1 MTVPAV
7 RPPRPPDAADVAAE
21 LRDVHIGFRSGR
33 DVVPVVRGVGLRL
46 RRGRVLALVGESGS
60 GKSLTSLALIGL
72 LPPGAEITAG
82 AVLLDGEDTAGFS
95 ARRWRE
101 ARGDRVAM
109 VFQDP
114 MAALNPGFTVGR
126 QIAEPFRRRLGL
138 GRREARERAV
148 ALMREVG
155 IADAESRYDDHP
167 HEFSGGMRQRAV
179 IAMALAL
186 GPSVLLADEPTTA
199 LDVTV
204 QAQILRLLARR
215 QQESDLATLLVSHD
229 LGVVAKVAQEVAV
242 MYAGRIVER
251 GPLDAVYTRPAHP
264 YTLGLLEAMPDARE
278 GGRLKPIP
286 GAPPD
291 PRRPPG
297 GCAFHPRCPFATDVC
312 RTEDPPATEDGDR
325 AVACHHAD
333 EVTAS
338 RPAAARSTEE
348 PR

>member
-7 RPPRPPDAADVAAE
+7 DHAHAPAAGEVAAE

-33 DVVPVVRGVGLRL
+33 QVTPVVRGVGLRL

-72 LPPGAEITAG
+72 LPPGAEVMSG
-82 AVLLDGEDTAGFS
+82 AVVLDGEDTAGFS

-101 ARGDRVAM
+101 TRGSRVAM

-114 MAALNPGFTVGR
+114 MAALNPGFAVGA

-155 IADAESRYDDHP
+155 IADAEGRYGDHP

-215 QQESDLATLLVSHD
+215 QREADLATLLVSHD
-229 LGVVAKVAQEVAV
+229 LGVVARVAQDVAV

-264 YTLGLLEAMPDARE
+264 YTLGLLEAVPDAGS
-278 GGRLKPIP
+278 GGRLKPIE
-286 GAPPD
+286 GVPPD
-291 PRRPPG
+291 PRHRPG
-297 GCAFHPRCPFATDVC
+297 GCAFHPRCPFATERC
-312 RTEDPPATEDGDR
+312 RTDDPPLTEDGDR
-325 AVACHHAD
+325 AVACHHSA
-333 EVTAS
+333 EVAAS
-338 RPAAARSTEE
+338 RPSEE

>member
-1 MTVPAV
+1 MTVSAVHPAQ
-7 RPPRPPDAADVAAE
+7 PPAPGDVAAE

-33 DVVPVVRGVGLRL
+33 DVTPVVRGVGLRL

-72 LPPGAEITAG
+72 LPPGAEVTSG
-82 AVLLDGEDTAGFS
+82 SVVLDGADTGGFS

-109 VFQDP
+109 IFQDP
-114 MAALNPGFTVGR
+114 MAALNPGFAVGR
-126 QIAEPFRRRLGL
+126 QIAEPFRRRLRL
-138 GRREARERAV
+138 RRREARERAV

-155 IADAESRYDDHP
+155 IADAESRYGDHP

-215 QQESDLATLLVSHD
+215 QQEADLATLLVSHD
-229 LGVVAKVAQEVAV
+229 LGVVARVAQDVAV

-251 GPLDAVYTRPAHP
+251 GPLDDVYTRPSHP
-264 YTLGLLEAMPDARE
+264 YTLGLLEAMPDARD
-278 GGRLKPIP
+278 GGRLKPIK
-286 GAPPD
+286 GVPPD

-312 RTEDPPATEDGDR
+312 RDEDPPLAEDGDR

-338 RPAAARSTEE
+338 RETEE

>member
-7 RPPRPPDAADVAAE
+7 HPAQTPAAGDAAAE
-21 LRDVHIGFRSGR
+21 LRGVHIGFRSGR
-33 DVVPVVRGVGLRL
+33 RVTPVVRGVDLRL

-72 LPPGAEITAG
+72 LPPGAEVTSG
-82 AVLLDGEDTAGFS
+82 SVVLDGEDTGGFS

-101 ARGDRVAM
+101 VRGGRVAM

-114 MAALNPGFTVGR
+114 MAALNPGFAVGR

-155 IADAESRYDDHP
+155 IADAESRYGDHP
-167 HEFSGGMRQRAV
+167 HRFSGGMRQRAV

-215 QQESDLATLLVSHD
+215 QREADLATLLVSHD
-229 LGVVAKVAQEVAV
+229 LGVVARVAQDVAV

-264 YTLGLLEAMPDARE
+264 YTLGLLEAVPDAE
-278 GGRLKPIP
+278 DDGRLKPIK
-286 GAPPD
+286 GVPPD

-297 GCAFHPRCPFATDVC
+297 GCAFHPRCPFATAVC
-312 RTEDPPATEDGDR
+312 REEDPPLAEDGDR
-325 AVACHHAD
+325 AVACHHSA

-338 RPAAARSTEE
+338 QNSEE

>member
-7 RPPRPPDAADVAAE
+7 RSPQPPDTDDVAAE

-72 LPPGAEITAG
+72 LPPGAEITSG
-82 AVLLDGEDTAGFS
+82 GVLLGGEDTAGFS

-101 ARGDRVAM
+101 VRGDRVAM
-109 VFQDP
+109 IFQDP

-138 GRREARERAV
+138 GRRAARDRAV
-148 ALMREVG
+148 ELMREVG
-155 IADAESRYDDHP
+155 IADAESRYGDHP

-215 QQESDLATLLVSHD
+215 QRASDLATLLVSHD

-278 GGRLKPIP
+278 GARLKPVP
-286 GAPPD
+286 GVPPD

-312 RTEDPPATEDGDR
+312 GTEDPPLTEDGDR

-333 EVTAS
+333 EVAAS
-338 RPAAARSTEE
+338 RTGASRSTEE